1 MNTVPLVSVLLITYN
16 QQDFIAHAIESV
28 LRQKVNFP
36 YEIIIGE
43 DLGPDSTRTICEE
56 YARVVNSEERIVNS
70 GKIKINVLPRT
81 KNLGVAGNWCDCAQH
96 AQGKYMMMLDGDDYW
111 TDSNKMQMQV
121 DFMEA
126 HPECVICHTDNDILH
141 MNTGSI
147 KPSNKHDV
155 PEGMILQDVIRGR
168 EQMTSST
175 MCLRAEA
182 VKKHIPFEVYV
193 REYFPCEDWPTIAIL
208 SAYGEIRYLPQSTT
222 VYRVGQASVTNEVN
236 YDKIR
241 RYWQRSKH
249 MTECLYT
256 LLPQLGEFNDGPYFD
271 TYRYNTLLNA
281 AYENNDYESAK
292 EFAKKNP
299 NRKRLA
305 TRCAKAWLTFKMYR
319 LYHLT
324 K

>member
-1 MNTVPLVSVLLITYN
+1 MKPVVSVLLITYN
-16 QQDFIAHAIESV
+16 QQEFIAQAIESV
-28 LRQKVNFP
+28 LMQKVNFP

-43 DLGPDSTRTICEE
+43 DLGPDDTRAICAE
-56 YARVVNSEERIVNS
+56 YARKVES
-70 GKIKINVLPRT
+70 GESMVDSQMVSIQVLPRT

-111 TDSNKMQMQV
+111 TDSNKMQTQV

-126 HPECVICHTDNDILH
+126 HPECVVCHTNTDILY
-141 MNTGSI
+141 MNTGTI
-147 KPSNKHDV
+147 KPSNKHGV
-155 PEGMILQDVIRGR
+155 PEGMILHDVMGGR

-182 VKKHIPFEVYV
+182 VKKHIPFDIYV
-193 REYFPCEDWPTIAIL
+193 NEDFPCEDWPTIAIL

-249 MTECLYT
+249 MTECLYGI
-256 LLPQLGEFNDGPYFD
+256 LPELGEFKDGLYFD
-271 TYRYNTLLNA
+271 TYMYNTLLNA
-281 AYENNDYESAK
+281 AYENDDYKAAR
-292 EFAKKNP
+292 EFAGKNP
-299 NRKRLA
+299 NKARIA
-305 TRCAKAWLTFKMYR
+305 TRCARCWVTFKLYR
-319 LYHLT
+319 LYHLM
-324 K
+324 KK